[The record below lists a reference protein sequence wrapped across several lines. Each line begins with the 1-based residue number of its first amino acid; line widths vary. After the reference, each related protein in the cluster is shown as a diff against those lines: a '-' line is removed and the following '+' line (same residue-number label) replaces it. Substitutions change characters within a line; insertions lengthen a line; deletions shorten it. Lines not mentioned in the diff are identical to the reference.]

1 MDKEKLEKKEV
12 KPIVIF
18 TNFWDAQKMIDNGF
32 ILLGRGTKV
41 YKLNFFKD
49 KSNFSVHSI
58 ALSHPPL
65 KKLSALRVSSKNDAM
80 DRIDCFCP
88 TYTLLHKYKEDMDW
102 GFYVDAYKVILKERK
117 DRVKYWVDSLQ
128 INHIYILCCWENTSL
143 KSKCHRQL
151 VYQAF
156 NASAYT
162 KDKMITIYRNGNEL
176 KEPTVIQPEDAID
189 INLPEGQFHQGQF
202 HRNLD
207 MVSLFSRMGD
217 RDY

>member
-1 MDKEKLEKKEV
+1 MDKEKSEKTEV

-18 TNFWDAQKMIDNGF
+18 TNFWDAQKMIDNKF
-32 ILLGRGTKV
+32 ILLGRDTKV

-49 KSNFSVHSI
+49 KTNFSVHSI

-65 KKLSALRVSSKNDAM
+65 TKLKGLMVSPKNNTM

-102 GFYVDAYKVILKERK
+102 ESYVSAYKIILKERK

-128 INHIYILCCWENTSL
+128 HNHIYILCCWENTSL

-156 NASAYT
+156 NSSAYT

-176 KEPTVIQPEDAID
+176 KSPTVGVPENAVNINSVQGDDHDYGYGVEYGAIW
-189 INLPEGQFHQGQF
+189 
-202 HRNLD
+202 
-207 MVSLFSRMGD
+207 
-217 RDY
+217 

>member
-1 MDKEKLEKKEV
+1 MDKEKSGKTEAAKV

-18 TNFWDAQKMIDNGF
+18 TNFWDAQKMIDNKF
-32 ILLGRGTKV
+32 ILLGRDTKV

-49 KSNFSVHSI
+49 KTNFSVHSI

-65 KKLSALRVSSKNDAM
+65 VKLSALKVSPKFNAM

-102 GFYVDAYKVILKERK
+102 EHYVDAYKKILRERK

-128 INHIYILCCWENTSL
+128 HNHIYILCCWENTSL

-156 NASAYT
+156 NSSAYT
-162 KDKMITIYRNGNEL
+162 KDKMITIYRHGNEL
-176 KEPTVIQPEDAID
+176 KSPTIGVPENAV
-189 INLPEGQFHQGQF
+189 NVNSVQGDDGYGVEVEF
-202 HRNLD
+202 GS
-207 MVSLFSRMGD
+207 VWGGE
-217 RDY
+217 DY